1 MWIRFVAIVTVIV
14 GITIVA
20 ALIHGAR
27 KWRQFGES
35 LNSKLIATRVL
46 PKVKFINFD
55 ELESSPTPVQRYL
68 RLVMTA
74 GNPVIETAMI
84 DHVGTFNMNETGETW
99 RPFSST
105 QVAVMQRAGFD
116 WHGRIQM
123 FPGIS
128 AVVHDAYIGGEG
140 ILRASLFGLF
150 TLADVGGTPEIAQGE
165 LMRFAAESV
174 WYPTRLLPSQGTL
187 WESIDND
194 HARMTMTDGLSTV
207 ALTVTFDE
215 AGLVSA
221 VRSDGR
227 MRLTGGQ
234 SSMLPW
240 CGRFWRYETRDGLK
254 IPMEGEVAWEL
265 PTGVLPYW
273 RGRIARIRYEF

>member
-1 MWIRFVAIVTVIV
+1 MWIKFVVVAVIV
-14 GITIVA
+14 GIAIAT
-20 ALIHGAR
+20 ALLCGAR
-27 KWRQFGES
+27 RWRHFGES
-35 LNSKLIATRVL
+35 LNSRLTATRVL
-46 PKVKFINFD
+46 SKVKFIDFD
-55 ELESSPTPVQRYL
+55 EIQSLPTPVQRYL

-74 GNPVIETAMI
+74 GNPIIETAMI
-84 DHVGTFNMNETGETW
+84 EHVGTFNMNETGETW

-105 QVAVMQRAGFD
+105 QVALMQRPGFD

-150 TLADVGGTPEIAQGE
+150 ELANVGGTPEIAQGE

-187 WESIDND
+187 WQSIDND
-194 HARMTMTDGLSTV
+194 HARMTMTDARSTV
-207 ALTVTFDE
+207 TLTVTFDE
-215 AGLVSA
+215 VGLVSA

-227 MRLTGGQ
+227 MQLASGQ
-234 SSMLPW
+234 SSMVPW
-240 CGRFWRYETRDGLK
+240 RGRFWRYETRDGLRVP
-254 IPMEGEVAWEL
+254 IEGEVAWEL
-265 PTGVLPYW
+265 PTGFLPYW
-273 RGRIARIRYEF
+273 RGRIAKIRYEY